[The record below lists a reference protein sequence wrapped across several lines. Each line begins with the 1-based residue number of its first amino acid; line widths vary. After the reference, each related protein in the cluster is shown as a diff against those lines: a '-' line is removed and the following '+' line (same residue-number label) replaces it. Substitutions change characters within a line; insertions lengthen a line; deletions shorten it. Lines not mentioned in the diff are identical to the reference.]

1 METRVARRRDQV
13 DSAEPARDCL
23 RLQPK
28 HQHIAAVR
36 LRQLERVAVF
46 CHRIRFK
53 RANRQGLVWVIE
65 AMFPGYLFAQFELA
79 AMHRQVRYAHGVSGL
94 VQFDDRYPTIEDGTL
109 AQLRDHSGPAEI
121 REVSYELSQS
131 DQVKSTEGGYVGLE
145 GHLA

>member
-13 DSAEPARDCL
+13 DSAEPARDL
-23 RLQPK
+23 
-28 HQHIAAVR
+28 
-36 LRQLERVAVF
+36 
-46 CHRIRFK
+46 
-53 RANRQGLVWVIE
+53 QGLVWVIE

-131 DQVKSTEGGYVGLE
+131 DRVKSTEGGYVGLE
-145 GHLA
+145 GHLAEMAALVSNRTLYRP